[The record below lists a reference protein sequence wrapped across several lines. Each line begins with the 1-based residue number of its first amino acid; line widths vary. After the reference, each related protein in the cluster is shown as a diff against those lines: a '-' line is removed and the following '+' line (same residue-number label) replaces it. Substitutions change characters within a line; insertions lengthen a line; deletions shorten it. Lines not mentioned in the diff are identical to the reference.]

1 MARVL
6 STSEGT
12 HRGAF
17 APIDWAMF
25 LAIGAIW
32 GSSFI
37 LILIGLE
44 SFRPG
49 LLTWLRVLAG
59 ATALW
64 LVPSSRASI
73 ERADRPRLITLSILW
88 VAIPFTLFPLA
99 EQHVNSA
106 TAGMLNGGMP
116 ILAALFGS
124 LMLRRLPTRAQ
135 IVGLILGSAGV
146 ATIALA
152 AAGKG
157 SSAAIGVVMLL
168 VAVTCYGVAINIA
181 APLQQKYGSLAV
193 MGKMLLLAA
202 LWTAP
207 FGLASVTGSHFT
219 WASAGAVLVLGAI
232 GTGLAFVLMGRL
244 VGRVGGTRASFSTYL
259 IPVVALFL
267 GVVLR
272 NEVVSIVGI
281 LGVVMVISGAVLAS
295 RADRRSPTARPTS

>member
-17 APIDWAMF
+17 VPVDWAMF

-64 LVPSSRASI
+64 LVPSSRAAIDRSD
-73 ERADRPRLITLSILW
+73 RARLVALSILW

-106 TAGMLNGGMP
+106 TAGMLNGGLP

-135 IVGLILGSAGV
+135 IVGLILGSGGV
-146 ATIALA
+146 ATIAFA

-181 APLQQKYGSLAV
+181 APLQQKYGSLVV
-193 MGKMLLLAA
+193 MGKMLLLAS

-207 FGLASVTGSHFT
+207 FGLVSLPGSRFS
-219 WASAGAVLVLGAI
+219 WASAAAVLVLGAV

-244 VGRVGGTRASFSTYL
+244 VGRVGGTRGSFATYL
-259 IPVVALFL
+259 IPVVALAL
-267 GVVLR
+267 GVLLR
-272 NEVVSIVGI
+272 NEVVSIIGI
-281 LGVVMVISGAVLAS
+281 LGVAMVISGAFLAS
-295 RADRRSPTARPTS
+295 RAEHRAPDATGA

>member
-17 APIDWAMF
+17 TPLDWASF

-32 GSSFI
+32 GSSFL

-49 LLTWLRVLAG
+49 LLTWLRVVAG
-59 ATALW
+59 AAALW
-64 LVPSSRASI
+64 LVPASHSKIDRSDRA
-73 ERADRPRLITLSILW
+73 RLVAISLLW

-106 TAGMLNGGMP
+106 TAGMLNGGLP
-116 ILAALFGS
+116 VLAALFGS
-124 LMLRRLPTRAQ
+124 LMLRRLPARPQ
-135 IVGLILGSAGV
+135 IVGLVLGSGGV

-157 SSAAIGVVMLL
+157 SSATVGVVMLL
-168 VAVTCYGVAINIA
+168 VAVICYGVAINIA
-181 APLQQKYGSLAV
+181 APLQQKYGPLAV
-193 MGKMLLLAA
+193 MGKMLLLASI
-202 LWTAP
+202 WTAP
-207 FGLASVTGSHFT
+207 FGLASLPGSRFT
-219 WASAGAVLVLGAI
+219 SASAAAVLVLGAV

-244 VGRVGGTRASFSTYL
+244 VGRVGSTRGSFATYL
-259 IPVVALFL
+259 VPVVALAL
-267 GVVLR
+267 GVLLR
-272 NEVVSIVGI
+272 SETVSIIGIVGI
-281 LGVVMVISGAVLAS
+281 AMVISGAFLAS
-295 RADRRSPTARPTS
+295 RADSRA

>member
-1 MARVL
+1 
-6 STSEGT
+6 
-12 HRGAF
+12 
-17 APIDWAMF
+17 MF

-32 GSSFI
+32 GASFI

-49 LLTWLRVLAG
+49 LLTWLRIVAG
-59 ATALW
+59 ATAL
-64 LVPSSRASI
+64 LMVPGSRAKIDPSD
-73 ERADRPRLITLSILW
+73 RARLIALSVLW

-106 TAGMLNGGMP
+106 TAGMLNGGLP

-124 LMLRRLPTRAQ
+124 LMLRRLPTRAH
-135 IVGLILGSAGV
+135 IAGLVLGSGGV

-157 SSAAIGVVMLL
+157 SSATVGVVMLL

-193 MGKMLLLAA
+193 MGRMLLLAA
-202 LWTAP
+202 IWTAP
-207 FGLASVTGSHFT
+207 FGIASLPGSRFT
-219 WASAGAVLVLGAI
+219 WASAGAVLVLGAL

-244 VGRVGGTRASFSTYL
+244 VGRVGSTRGSFATYL
-259 IPVVALFL
+259 IPVVALAL
-267 GVVLR
+267 GVLLR
-272 NEVVSIVGI
+272 NETVALIGIVG
-281 LGVVMVISGAVLAS
+281 VAMVIAGAVLAS
-295 RADRRSPTARPTS
+295 RADRRA